1 MTYRQWMA
9 ARRLLAEEAFGTRIR
24 ENMKREEQ
32 AHTRGI
38 LALRQEAARDG
49 RR

>member
-24 ENMKREEQ
+24 ENIRREEQ
-32 AHTRGI
+32 AHSRS
-38 LALRQEAARDG
+38 LVALRQEAARDG